1 VFRSTALWWCEDD
14 DLVDDDDVDVDLVD
28 FVDVVVFVDFAGALA
43 GALAA
48 GAGDAGVLSEPDG
61 FVCAK
66 AVAAIA
72 VATAAAT
79 RMDDVRRMV
88 LPPMRA

>member
-1 VFRSTALWWCEDD
+1 VWWCVDD
-14 DLVDDDDVDVDLVD
+14 DLVDDDVDVDLVD

-43 GALAA
+43 GA
-48 GAGDAGVLSEPDG
+48 GDAGVVSEPDG

-66 AVAAIA
+66 ADAAIA
-72 VATAAAT
+72 IATAAAT